1 MRTTSGLGQLQIT
14 VGDLIIAIMDAAL
27 EVAENENE
35 ACQIAGLAVN
45 RVLRLSLSGA
55 DNERPASKWVH

>member
-1 MRTTSGLGQLQIT
+1 MKTTSGLGQVQIT

-27 EVAENENE
+27 AVAEDEKE
-35 ACQIAGLAVN
+35 ACQITGLALN

-55 DNERPASKWVH
+55 DNEGPASKWVH